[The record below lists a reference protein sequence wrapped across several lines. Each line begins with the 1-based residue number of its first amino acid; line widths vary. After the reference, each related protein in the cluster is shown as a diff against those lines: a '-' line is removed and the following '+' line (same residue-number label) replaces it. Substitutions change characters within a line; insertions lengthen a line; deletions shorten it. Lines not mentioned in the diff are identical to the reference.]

1 MEKETKV
8 GAIPLDYIRGLIIAQ
23 GGRCAITGLP
33 LDPQL
38 VNADHIVPL
47 SRTELSPSMEKDNI
61 WLVHKSVNAMKD
73 TLTYDELVEIARTI
87 IKHHEKSKQLLE
99 DIRKGNI
106 RPAKKHVLDKW
117 VSDNCSEDGKLKGA

>member
-1 MEKETKV
+1 
-8 GAIPLDYIRGLIIAQ
+8 
-23 GGRCAITGLP
+23 
-33 LDPQL
+33 
-38 VNADHIVPL
+38 
-47 SRTELSPSMEKDNI
+47 MEKDNI
-61 WLVHKSVNAMKD
+61 WLVHKSVNSMKG

-106 RPAKKHVLDKW
+106 KPAKKQVLDKW